1 MEEKKKDESKEKK
14 ERITVID
21 EGIDLIDMA
30 GTRGGCCVTPF
41 IAIR

>member
-14 ERITVID
+14 EGITVID
-21 EGIDLIDMA
+21 EGIDMTDMA
-30 GTRGGCCVTPF
+30 GTRGGCCNPPY